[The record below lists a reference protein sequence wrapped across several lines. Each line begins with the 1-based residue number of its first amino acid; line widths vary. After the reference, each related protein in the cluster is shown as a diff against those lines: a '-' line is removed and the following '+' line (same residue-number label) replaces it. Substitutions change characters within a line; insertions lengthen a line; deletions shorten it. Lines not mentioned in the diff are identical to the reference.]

1 MGKSKLRK
9 FIKSNDMSG
18 HKINLNF
25 NKKGD
30 SFPTSLGGLASL
42 ILLLMIFILAF
53 IRGTKMIKK

>member
-1 MGKSKLRK
+1 MGKSSLRK
-9 FIKSNDMSG
+9 FIKSNDMFG

-42 ILLLMIFILAF
+42 ILLLMIFILAI
-53 IRGTKMIKK
+53 IRGSKMIKK